1 MTPADRK
8 HSIERAEAAVK
19 AYYADKSAPMLIDL
33 LDVICDLL
41 LWADAM
47 SDETTHFDC
56 EEILRDATINY
67 RNERDGA

>member
-8 HSIERAEAAVK
+8 DSIERADAAIN
-19 AYYADKSAPMLIDL
+19 AYYAVRNAPKRIDL

-47 SDETTHFDC
+47 SDELTHFDC
-56 EEILRDATINY
+56 EEIMRDAVINY
-67 RNERDGA
+67 RNEQQ